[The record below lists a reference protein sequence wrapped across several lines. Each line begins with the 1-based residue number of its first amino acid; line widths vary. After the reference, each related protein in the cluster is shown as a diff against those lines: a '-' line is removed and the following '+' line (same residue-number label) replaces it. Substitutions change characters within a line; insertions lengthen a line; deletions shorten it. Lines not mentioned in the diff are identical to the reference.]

1 MARRR
6 MFDVGEVVT
15 FPVRFARY
23 DPPAEILGR
32 IVGYNNSRY
41 QAQAVARRVHGYRDP
56 FLYRWST
63 QLPNFLRH
71 PKPVRARDLRRMSRE
86 DVINVVRAQPNPNP
100 AIMRNMRPTAVA
112 KFLFDAANMY
122 RTASSIPLQD

>member
-1 MARRR
+1 
-6 MFDVGEVVT
+6 V
-15 FPVRFARY
+15 
-23 DPPAEILGR
+23 
-32 IVGYNNSRY
+32 
-41 QAQAVARRVHGYRDP
+41 QAVARRIYAYRDP

-63 QLPNFLRH
+63 ALPHSLQQ
-71 PKPVRARDLRRMSRE
+71 PKQVQARDLKRMTRE
-86 DVINVVRAQPNPNP
+86 DVINVVQSQVNPNP